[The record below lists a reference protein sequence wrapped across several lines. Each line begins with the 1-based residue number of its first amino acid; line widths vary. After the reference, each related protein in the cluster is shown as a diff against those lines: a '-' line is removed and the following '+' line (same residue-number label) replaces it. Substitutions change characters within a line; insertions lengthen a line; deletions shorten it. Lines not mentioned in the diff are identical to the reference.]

1 MDYISAISNQPQT
14 VKTGPSRLCYWNPES
29 LSSFTFLMAGHGSPV
44 CASMMLGDA
53 EYATEQLRLA
63 CTLDDRVLQQ
73 IAVEMLSGFT
83 HQATEHN
90 VLVEWA
96 H

>member
-1 MDYISAISNQPQT
+1 MQI
-14 VKTGPSRLCYWNPES
+14 GPSRLCYWDPEL
-29 LSSFTFLMAGHGSPV
+29 LSSFTFLMAGHGTPV

-53 EYATEQLRLA
+53 EYAREQLRLA
-63 CTLDDRVLQQ
+63 CTLDDHALQQ
-73 IAVEMLSGFT
+73 TAVEMLSGFT